1 MSYTAIDP
9 NSQLAWYMHG
19 NSAGLGAY
27 ANVGYWTWEF
37 NGIEYAGMDPADSAA
52 QPAPILGK
60 GMGCADPAHPCSSCK
75 SGGGCG
81 GHSHGMGQATGI
93 FGTNLFSS
101 TDVSTWGWGEWLAVG
116 VALYAVL
123 NIVSDVKGA
132 AGSVSRSVR
141 KSRSRAKRRAQAQAD
156 LF

>member
-27 ANVGYWTWEF
+27 ANVGDWTWEF

-81 GHSHGMGQATGI
+81 GHSHGVGQTSAGI
-93 FGTNLFSS
+93 FGTGLFASG
-101 TDVSTWGWGEWLAVG
+101 DVTTWGIGDWACVLAGVYLIGSLVG
-116 VALYAVL
+116 
-123 NIVSDVKGA
+123 DVNAGA
-132 AGSVSRSVR
+132 TKVRRSVR
-141 KSRSRAKRRAQAQAD
+141 RMRS
-156 LF
+156 